1 MKELRVLIEAK
12 QLVDSEG
19 RSAWFTLPIHEEEL
33 EEALGIEADS
43 VDYRII
49 EKDVP
54 FADEVSEDASI
65 DEFNRMYEMIEE
77 LPEKIIDSLDDF
89 ISYYGSLEGVVE
101 HKDQIRFYPG
111 CDSMEDV
118 ARYCIN
124 ELHTFGELP
133 PSLKYCILSRAVGRT
148 AGCPYYFRKG
158 LIQVHEKNQEL
169 YKYLDGGKDH
179 ICDWGFEPSI
189 FCHNEPDHVVCR
201 RVVSDAAIWGCPAF
215 FHG

>member
-12 QLVDSEG
+12 QSADSEG
-19 RSAWFTLPIHEEEL
+19 RSAWFTLPINEEEL

-43 VDYRII
+43 DDYRII

-65 DEFNRMYEMIEE
+65 DELNRMYEMIEE

-89 ISYYGSLEGVVE
+89 ISCYGSLEGVVE

-118 ARYCIN
+118 ARYCVN
-124 ELHTFGELP
+124 ELHVFGELP
-133 PSLKYCILSRAVGRT
+133 PSLKYCIDYEEYGRNLEIE
-148 AGCPYYFRKG
+148 GYFIKTSYG
-158 LIQVHEKNQEL
+158 MCEIEQ
-169 YKYLDGGKDH
+169 
-179 ICDWGFEPSI
+179 
-189 FCHNEPDHVVCR
+189 
-201 RVVSDAAIWGCPAF
+201 
-215 FHG
+215 